1 MIISVTLVV
10 FLIIVF
16 VLVFLFVNTIDKRKW
31 LTFIISVIATP
42 FVYFYGFYPMVNVF
56 SNYHHEKY
64 FDTDNWKDD
73 PTLRYEMSDDLIK
86 TNLLMGKTKDEV
98 IALLGTNDWLSWN
111 DAINGKDYNIWNY
124 GLGIEP
130 GAFNQNKDILLVTF
144 ENNKVVSVE
153 TYQMPILE
161 AIKEEKAADAKE

>member
-10 FLIIVF
+10 FLLIVF

-31 LTFIISVIATP
+31 LTFIISVIITP

-64 FDTDNWKDD
+64 FDSDNWKDD
-73 PTLRYEMSDDLIK
+73 ATLRYEMSDDLLK
-86 TNLLMGKTKDEV
+86 SKRLMGKTKEQV
-98 IALLGTNDWLSWN
+98 IALLGKNDWLSWN
-111 DAINGKDYNIWNY
+111 DAIKGKDENIWNY
-124 GLGIEP
+124 SLGIEP
-130 GAFNQNKDILLVTF
+130 GAFNTNKEVMLVTF
-144 ENNKVVSVE
+144 DNNKVISLE

-161 AIKEEKAADAKE
+161 AITEEKASNVKE